1 MKFMDKV
8 VKEKNSDLESH
19 SQELKAPQAVVHI
32 KHSITLRQYKV
43 WLVILQKYRE
53 FYESGE
59 ALDDDGYYRFPKSE
73 LDELI
78 GYETTKADIRRDL
91 IALRKEDII
100 LSVTEKGG
108 EKAEEFN
115 GFISR
120 ARLTSKTIAV
130 EIPFFLKKVM
140 EGLDQPRAMFQ
151 LLNWQIFNHFSGK
164 YEAVIYKLCRD
175 YIGVRNTPYM
185 SLEDFKGYMGI
196 KEGDYQDFRRL
207 NTRVITE
214 PVAKINQSPV
224 SDIKIDDIVY
234 RKDGRKVLGLYFVVS
249 RKNQTSIPFP
259 ELEQN
264 PAFRFAKVHIEVMAQ
279 TEYLAL
285 RSPQDIELC
294 IERANEYGEGESVKG
309 KEPNYGA
316 IYRKAINEGWHT
328 SYADKKAKQKALEA
342 QKEKAAQSEKE
353 SAQTE
358 AQKKAQQLQWIEN
371 TLTAFA
377 ELPENQKEDLRAI
390 FAAGLGD
397 LTRKSFDKHGEKAP
411 MHRMK
416 FAQFVEQHLYK

>member
-1 MKFMDKV
+1 MTITEFREYMGLKNNEYKEFMDLNKFV
-8 VKEKNSDLESH
+8 
-19 SQELKAPQAVVHI
+19 I
-32 KHSITLRQYKV
+32 KKP
-43 WLVILQKYRE
+43 VI
-53 FYESGE
+53 
-59 ALDDDGYYRFPKSE
+59 
-73 LDELI
+73 
-78 GYETTKADIRRDL
+78 
-91 IALRKEDII
+91 
-100 LSVTEKGG
+100 
-108 EKAEEFN
+108 
-115 GFISR
+115 
-120 ARLTSKTIAV
+120 
-130 EIPFFLKKVM
+130 
-140 EGLDQPRAMFQ
+140 
-151 LLNWQIFNHFSGK
+151 
-164 YEAVIYKLCRD
+164 
-175 YIGVRNTPYM
+175 
-185 SLEDFKGYMGI
+185 
-196 KEGDYQDFRRL
+196 
-207 NTRVITE
+207 
-214 PVAKINQSPV
+214 KINESAA
-224 SDIKIDDIVY
+224 SDISVKVQY
-234 RKDGRKVLGLYFVVS
+234 RTAGRKTLGLYFVVS

-294 IERANEYGEGESVKG
+294 IERANEYGEGESIKG

-342 QKEKAAQSEKE
+342 QKEKAVQSEKE

-358 AQKKAQQLQWIEN
+358 AQKRAQQLQWIEN
-371 TLTAFA
+371 TLTAFS
-377 ELPENQKEDLRAI
+377 ELPENQKEDLRAT

>member
-1 MKFMDKV
+1 MK
-8 VKEKNSDLESH
+8 
-19 SQELKAPQAVVHI
+19 QEIDTKKQTEVKAPQSVVHI
-32 KHSITLRQYKV
+32 KHSITLRQYKI

-53 FYESGE
+53 FYEAGGQ
-59 ALDDDGYYRFPKSE
+59 LDEEGYYHFQKSE

-78 GYETTKADIRRDL
+78 GYETTKTDIRRDL

-175 YIGVRNTPYM
+175 YIGAKNTPYM
-185 SLEDFKGYMGI
+185 TINEFREYMGLK
-196 KEGDYQDFRRL
+196 KEEYPEFKNL
-207 NTRVITE
+207 NYFVINK
-214 PVAKINQSPV
+214 PVDKINKSEV
-224 SDIKIDDIVY
+224 SDISVTVHLKKAGKTVT
-234 RKDGRKVLGLYFVVS
+234 GLYFQVA
-249 RKNQTSIPFP
+249 RKSQTSIPFP

-264 PAFRFAKVHIEVMAQ
+264 PAFRFAKVHIEVIAQ

-294 IERANEYGEGESVKG
+294 IERANEYGEGETAKG

-316 IYRKAINEGWHT
+316 LYRKAINEGWHT
-328 SYADKKAKQKALEA
+328 SYADKKAKKEALEA
-342 QKEKAAQSEKE
+342 QKIKAAQLANAA
-353 SAQTE
+353 AQTE
-358 AQKKAQQLQWIEN
+358 AQKKEQQTQWIERI
-371 TLTAFA
+371 LAAFA
-377 ELPENQKEDLRAI
+377 ELPEKQKEDLRAT
-390 FAAGLGD
+390 FAASLGD
-397 LTRKSFDKHGEKAP
+397 ITRKSFDKHGEKAP

>member
-1 MKFMDKV
+1 MK
-8 VKEKNSDLESH
+8 
-19 SQELKAPQAVVHI
+19 QEIDTKKQTEVKAPQAVVHI
-32 KHSITLRQYKV
+32 KHSITLRQYKI

-53 FYESGE
+53 FYESGS
-59 ALDDDGYYRFPKSE
+59 ALDADGYYRFSKAT
-73 LDELI
+73 LDDLI
-78 GYETTKADIRRDL
+78 GYETTKADLKRDL

-100 LSVTEKGG
+100 ISVLEKGG
-108 EKAEEFN
+108 EKAEEGM

-120 ARLTSKTIAV
+120 WRLSSKTIAI
-130 EIPFFLKKVM
+130 EIPPFLQDVM
-140 EGLDQPRAMFQ
+140 KGLDQPRAMFQ

-175 YIGVRNTPYM
+175 YIGARNTPYM
-185 SLEDFKGYMGI
+185 TIPEFREYMGLK
-196 KEGDYQDFRRL
+196 KEEYPEFKNL
-207 NTRVITE
+207 NYFVINK
-214 PVAKINQSPV
+214 PVDKINKSEV
-224 SDIKIDDIVY
+224 SDISVTVQLKKAGKTVT
-234 RKDGRKVLGLYFVVS
+234 GLYFQVA

-294 IERANEYGEGESVKG
+294 IERANEYGEGESIKG

-328 SYADKKAKQKALEA
+328 SYADKKAKQKALET

-358 AQKKAQQLQWIEN
+358 AQKKEQQTQWIEKI
-371 TLTAFA
+371 LTAFA
-377 ELPENQKEDLRAI
+377 ELPEKQKEELRAT
-390 FAAGLGD
+390 FASGLGD

>member
-1 MKFMDKV
+1 MKDLSSI
-8 VKEKNSDLESH
+8 KEQKP
-19 SQELKAPQAVVHI
+19 QEVKAPQAVVHI
-32 KHSITLRQYKV
+32 KHSITLHQYKV

-53 FYESGE
+53 FYESG
-59 ALDDDGYYRFPKSE
+59 ASLDDDGYYRFPKAE

-100 LSVTEKGG
+100 ISVLEKGG
-108 EKAEEFN
+108 EKAEEGM

-120 ARLTSKTIAV
+120 WRLSSKTIAV
-130 EIPFFLKKVM
+130 EIPPFLQNVM
-140 EGLDQPRAMFQ
+140 KGLDQPRAMFQ

-175 YIGVRNTPYM
+175 YIGAKNTPYM
-185 SLEDFKGYMGI
+185 TIAEFREYMGLKNNEYKEFMDLNKFVI
-196 KEGDYQDFRRL
+196 KKP
-207 NTRVITE
+207 VI
-214 PVAKINQSPV
+214 KINESAA
-224 SDIKIDDIVY
+224 SDISVKVQY
-234 RKDGRKVLGLYFVVS
+234 RTAGRKTLGLYFVVT

-285 RSPQDIELC
+285 HSPQDIELC
-294 IERANEYGEGESVKG
+294 IERANEYGEGESIKG

-328 SYADKKAKQKALEA
+328 SYADKKAKQKALET

-358 AQKKAQQLQWIEN
+358 AQKKEQQTQWIEKI
-371 TLTAFA
+371 LTAFA
-377 ELPENQKEDLRAI
+377 ELPEKQKEELRATY
-390 FAAGLGD
+390 ASGLSD
-397 LTRKSFDKHGEKAP
+397 ITRKSFDTHGEKAP

-416 FAQFVEQHLYK
+416 FAQFVEQHLYQ